1 MTNKK
6 NVLYIGGFRLPDKN
20 AAAQRVMAN
29 GKLFNKVGYNVSYI
43 DVNSNGGESKI
54 FLENTFDGLKYLVK
68 SQKYPQTKYEWF
80 SYITNLKFIINAI
93 ENDLNFKPDIIVVYN
108 YPAVTL
114 LKLTKYCKKNNIKII
129 ADITEWYFPKGSLF
143 IKTIKALDSYFR
155 MHYLHKKID
164 GVIVISK
171 YLEIFYKDINLIRL
185 PPLVDKNSMKWDCL
199 NTTTSNLCKLIYV
212 GSISHGE
219 KDRLDLIINS
229 LKRIK
234 DRVREFKFIIIGLT
248 KSDFVKFFG
257 EQSLPENIDEFVAF
271 FGRKPHKEV
280 IKHIKNSDYSI
291 FLRSNNLLNT
301 AGFPTK
307 FVESI
312 ACGTPV
318 LTNDSSDISEYF
330 LSGEVGYLL
339 SISND
344 KELDISLTEVLSRSK
359 DDILEMKN
367 KSYKFN
373 KFHYEIYEDEFT
385 RFLTKI

>member
-29 GKLFNKVGYNVSYI
+29 GKLFNKVGYNVTYI
-43 DVNSNGGESKI
+43 DVDSDGGESEK
-54 FLENTFDGLKYLVK
+54 FLENTFDEFKYLVK
-68 SQKYPQTKYEWF
+68 SQKYPQTKNEWF
-80 SYITNLKFIINAI
+80 SYITNVKFIINAV
-93 ENDLNFKPDIIVVYN
+93 ENDLSFKPDIIVVYN
-108 YPAVTL
+108 YPAITL

-129 ADITEWYFPKGSLF
+129 ADITEWYFPEGSLF
-143 IKTIKALDSYFR
+143 FKTIKGLDSYFR
-155 MHYLHKKID
+155 MHYLHKKLD

-171 YLEIFYKDINLIRL
+171 YLENFYKDINLIRL

-199 NTTTSNLCKLIYV
+199 NTTKSNFCKLIYV

-219 KDRLDLIINS
+219 KDRLDFIINS

-234 DRVREFKFIIIGLT
+234 DSVREFKFIIIGVG
-248 KSDFVKFFG
+248 KSDYIKFFG
-257 EQSLPENIDEFVAF
+257 EKSLPDNIDEFVSF
-271 FGRKPHKEV
+271 LGKKPHKEV

-318 LTNDSSDISEYF
+318 LTNDSSDISEY
-330 LSGEVGYLL
+330 LLNGEVGYFL

-344 KELDISLTEVLSRSK
+344 KELDVSLVEALSRSK
-359 DDILEMKN
+359 DEILKMKN
-367 KSYKFN
+367 KSSNFN
-373 KFHYEIYEDEFT
+373 RFHYEIYEDEFIQ
-385 RFLTKI
+385 FLTKI

>member
-43 DVNSNGGESKI
+43 DVNTNSEESKK
-54 FLENTFDGLKYLVK
+54 FLENTFEGFKYLVK
-68 SQKYPQTKYEWF
+68 SQNYPQTKSKWF
-80 SYITNLKFIINAI
+80 SYITNIQFIINAV
-93 ENDLNFKPDIIVVYN
+93 ENDLSFKPDIIVVYN
-108 YPAVTL
+108 YPAIAL
-114 LKLTKYCKKNNIKII
+114 LKLTKYCNNNNIKII
-129 ADITEWYFPKGSLF
+129 ADITEWYFPEGSLF
-143 IKTIKALDSYFR
+143 FKIIKGLDSYFR

-171 YLEIFYKDINLIRL
+171 YLEKFYKDINLIRL
-185 PPLVDKNSMKWDCL
+185 PPLVDKNSNKWDCL
-199 NTTTSNLCKLIYV
+199 NTTNSNLCKLIYV

-219 KDRLDLIINS
+219 KDRLDFIVNS

-234 DRVREFKFIIIGLT
+234 DRVRKFKFIIIGVAKSDYIKIFGT
-248 KSDFVKFFG
+248 KS
-257 EQSLPENIDEFVAF
+257 LPDNIDEFVSF
-271 FGRKPHKEV
+271 LGRKPHKEV

-291 FLRSNNLLNT
+291 FIRIKNLLNT

-307 FVESI
+307 FVESL

-318 LTNDSSDISEYF
+318 LTNDSSDISEYM
-330 LSGEVGYLL
+330 LNGETGYFL

-344 KELDISLTEVLSRSK
+344 KELDESLSKAISKSK

-367 KSYKFN
+367 KSSNFK
-373 KFHYEIYEDEFT
+373 KFHYEVYKDEFVQ
-385 RFLTKI
+385 FLTKI